1 MIAILDIGKTNKKC
15 LVFDANYQL
24 VYEQTAQLPE
34 TCDEEGETCEDVALL
49 RQWVLDTVRAVAQDT
64 RFQIRAFHAT
74 SYGASWVH
82 VDAAGEAL
90 TPLYN
95 YLRPF
100 PEELKKQFFERYGAE
115 LTIARETAS
124 PILGNLNSGW
134 QLYWLKHRRPAVFR
148 QIKWSLHLPQYI
160 GFLIRLALDGQAE
173 PVWASEITSVGC
185 HTLLWDMQQNEYH
198 RWVNAEGLLEKFPPF
213 WPARQVL
220 PGRAELP
227 QTGIGLHDSSAA
239 LIPYLAC
246 FEEPFLL
253 LSTGTWCISLNPF
266 NDEPLSAAE
275 LEQDCLCYLSYDGRP
290 VKAAR
295 YFGGRVYEDGLRAL
309 AAQFELEE
317 HFFHNIDPDEPS
329 ERAKAYDRLMQEIV
343 EDQVRST
350 RLALGRSPVRRI
362 VVDGGFAQ
370 NALYLRLLAKA
381 FPELEVFSATM
392 PQATALGAA
401 LAIHAAWNPG
411 PLPRNLI
418 SLKKY
423 EAL

>member
-15 LVFDANYQL
+15 LVFDADYRL
-24 VYEQTAQLPE
+24 VFEQTTALPE
-34 TCDEEGETCEDVALL
+34 TKDEEGEPCEDLALL
-49 RQWVLDTVRAVAQDT
+49 RQWVLDSVRAIVQDP
-64 RFQIRAFHAT
+64 RFHIRAIHAT
-74 SYGASWVH
+74 TYGASWVH

-115 LTIARETAS
+115 PTLALETAS

-134 QLYWLKHRRPAVFR
+134 QLYGLKYRNPLVFR

-160 GFLIRLALDGQAE
+160 GWLIRVALDSQAP
-173 PVWASEITSVGC
+173 PVWASEITSIGC
-185 HTLLWDMQQNEYH
+185 HTLLWNMQQNDYH
-198 RWVNAEGLLEKFPPF
+198 DWVKAEGLLEKFPPLQS
-213 WPARQVL
+213 AKTAM
-220 PGRAELP
+220 PGREGLP
-227 QTGIGLHDSSAA
+227 LTGIGLHDSSAA
-239 LIPYLAC
+239 LIPYLVC

-275 LEQDCLCYLSYDGRP
+275 LEQDCLCYLSYEGRP

-295 YFGGRVYEDGLRAL
+295 YFGGYDHEQGVREL
-309 AAQFELEE
+309 AARFRVAE
-317 HFFHNIDPDEPS
+317 HFFQTLDPDEVS
-329 ERAKAYDRLMQEIV
+329 ELAAAYRHLLGEIV
-343 EDQVRST
+343 EKQVRST
-350 RLALGRSPVRRI
+350 RLALGHSAVRRI
-362 VVDGGFAQ
+362 FVDGGFSQ
-370 NALYLRLLAKA
+370 NKLYLRLLAA
-381 FPELEVFSATM
+381 ALPELEVFSAEM

-401 LAIHAAWNPG
+401 LAIHATWNPN
-411 PLPRNLI
+411 PLPQHLI

-423 EAL
+423 EAP